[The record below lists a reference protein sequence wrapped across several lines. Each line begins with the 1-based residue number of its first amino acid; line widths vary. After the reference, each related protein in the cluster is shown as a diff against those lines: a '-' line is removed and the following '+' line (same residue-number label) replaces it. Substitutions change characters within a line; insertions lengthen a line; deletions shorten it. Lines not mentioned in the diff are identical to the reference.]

1 RCCDWFLYHMLQ
13 QTTIIFLISGT
24 EDYSDERVFNSNLVS
39 VTEMKDFEWAADKTY
54 IALLYVSPN
63 KS

>member
-1 RCCDWFLYHMLQ
+1 MLQ

-24 EDYSDERVFNSNLVS
+24 KEYSAERVFNSRFVS
-39 VTEMKDFEWAADKTY
+39 VTGMKDFECAADKTY
-54 IALLYVSPN
+54 IAPLYVSPN